1 MSDYNNIIDID
12 YLIAKVSNYIDNE
25 LQIESIK
32 NAYEFSKEIHEGEK
46 RLDGNNFINHPL
58 NVALILTN
66 IEADYKT
73 LIAAL
78 LHEVLND
85 KKTNIEELKK
95 EFGEEIANLVNGIT
109 KINNLSFSTES
120 EYTSNYYRKILVGL
134 CEDVRVIFIKLSD
147 RLHNM
152 RTLWA
157 VSEEKQKIKAKET
170 LEILVPIAHRL
181 GLYYFQSELEN
192 LSLKYYKPDI
202 YNFILKTLNNTKI
215 ERDSA
220 INKMKEEISDLLNKN
235 DIKHEIK
242 GRSKS
247 IYSIYQKMQKGR
259 KFNEIYDILA
269 LRVFVNKKQQ
279 CYLALGL
286 IHSKFKPVPKRF
298 KDYIAMPKENMYQS
312 LHTTV
317 FGLDGNLFEIQ
328 IRTYEMNQI
337 AEYGIASHWSY
348 KENINASK
356 QFKNVMEQ
364 KLQMFRSL
372 LELNNEELDR
382 EKFIN
387 NMKSEVFNDDLYVF
401 TPAGDVIEL
410 PVGSTPIDFA
420 YRVHSEIGEKMI
432 GAIVNDNI
440 VPLDYNLKDGDIV
453 KINTSKN
460 SKGPNRE
467 WLNIAKTAQAKNK
480 IKSFFSKID
489 KDNYIKDGEE
499 KLQKE
504 LKKRDISHN
513 EFFTDENID
522 LILEKLNV
530 ISIEDIFYVIGNS
543 NYTPSH
549 IVNLIYE
556 EKKTKEKIAL
566 DKLILHSDNINDN
579 KNEVLIEG
587 LDDIKVT
594 LASCCTPI
602 KGDKILGYITRGKG
616 ITIHRIECDNIANI
630 DERIIDVSWNEN
642 VEKNYT
648 TNIIIEATYKDNLLL
663 DILSKTINSAVSI
676 QKVNTINNNNSIL
689 YELMV
694 STPNVEKLKK
704 FMDDVYKIPNIYK
717 VERIIK

>member
-489 KDNYIKDGEE
+489 KDNYIKEWD
-499 KLQKE
+499 
-504 LKKRDISHN
+504 
-513 EFFTDENID
+513 
-522 LILEKLNV
+522 
-530 ISIEDIFYVIGNS
+530 
-543 NYTPSH
+543 
-549 IVNLIYE
+549 
-556 EKKTKEKIAL
+556 
-566 DKLILHSDNINDN
+566 
-579 KNEVLIEG
+579 
-587 LDDIKVT
+587 
-594 LASCCTPI
+594 
-602 KGDKILGYITRGKG
+602 
-616 ITIHRIECDNIANI
+616 
-630 DERIIDVSWNEN
+630 
-642 VEKNYT
+642 
-648 TNIIIEATYKDNLLL
+648 
-663 DILSKTINSAVSI
+663 
-676 QKVNTINNNNSIL
+676 
-689 YELMV
+689 
-694 STPNVEKLKK
+694 
-704 FMDDVYKIPNIYK
+704 
-717 VERIIK
+717 